1 MLLPINL
8 LPRPNV
14 LRPLISGVLGAA
26 TSTVA
31 LALLAAA
38 AGKGSAQPLHA
49 TGHWLNGDAAARER
63 RVDLRHTGVG
73 LATHVAATVFWAAFL
88 EAWLLTQPARDRAD
102 VARRAATVA
111 ALAAVV
117 DYTITPKRFT
127 PGWELVLT
135 KRSMALVY
143 AAMAA
148 GFVAAK
154 A

>member
-1 MLLPINL
+1 MIRILA
-8 LPRPNV
+8 
-14 LRPLISGVLGAA
+14 SGVLGAA
-26 TSTVA
+26 TSTAA
-31 LALLAAA
+31 LAVLAVAE
-38 AGKGSAQPLHA
+38 GKAPAQPLNA
-49 TGHWLNGDAAARER
+49 TSHWLNGDAAARVR
-63 RVDLRHTGVG
+63 RIDSEHTLVG
-73 LATHVAATVFWAAFL
+73 MDTHVAATIFWAAFF
-88 EAWLLTQPARDRAD
+88 EGWLVARPSRDRGEIAK
-102 VARRAATVA
+102 RAAAIA